1 MNYCVPVTA
10 RHGSF
15 RGASLGYL
23 TGRDFRD
30 DTDTSPRAGL
40 QPEEEP
46 GTVE

>member
-10 RHGSF
+10 RHRSF
-15 RGASLGYL
+15 RGSSVGYL

-30 DTDTSPRAGL
+30 DTDTSLGAGL

-46 GTVE
+46 STVE